1 MISRT
6 SEVAACCSY
15 ASFSFAGLAVEF
27 FLQIDNARMAAPRS
41 YRRVAARLR
50 LSGFAMPRFHRFTG
64 FGAVPSHLALHPVG
78 GPHPITALSRVV
90 HHSRIGLLR
99 SEVGQEG
106 TSGDA

>member
-50 LSGFAMPRFHRFTG
+50 LTG

-78 GPHPITALSRVV
+78 GPHPITALSRLV